1 MECSLYHAGMPYEQ
15 RRKAH
20 KDFVNDKVSVIIA
33 TVAFGMGID
42 KPDVRRVIHYGGMYV
57 CISMI
62 TSISILQSA
71 IYVSCLCFIRP
82 VSLSRI
88 RRAEKSDGQRSRL
101 TLGCILGGPLI
112 EHKLDT
118 DWQGRIVSE
127 SVYML
132 VLNCG

>member
-1 MECSLYHAGMPYEQ
+1 MPYEQ

-62 TSISILQSA
+62 T
-71 IYVSCLCFIRP
+71 
-82 VSLSRI
+82 
-88 RRAEKSDGQRSRL
+88 
-101 TLGCILGGPLI
+101 
-112 EHKLDT
+112 
-118 DWQGRIVSE
+118 
-127 SVYML
+127 
-132 VLNCG
+132 

>member
-1 MECSLYHAGMPYEQ
+1 
-15 RRKAH
+15 
-20 KDFVNDKVSVIIA
+20 
-33 TVAFGMGID
+33 
-42 KPDVRRVIHYGGMYV
+42 MYV

-88 RRAEKSDGQRSRL
+88 RRAEKSDGQRGRP
-101 TLGCILGGPLI
+101 TLGCILEGPLI

-118 DWQGRIVSE
+118 DWQGRLVSE

-132 VLNCG
+132 VLNCGGLHWCSFGFLGSVYTLSLLH